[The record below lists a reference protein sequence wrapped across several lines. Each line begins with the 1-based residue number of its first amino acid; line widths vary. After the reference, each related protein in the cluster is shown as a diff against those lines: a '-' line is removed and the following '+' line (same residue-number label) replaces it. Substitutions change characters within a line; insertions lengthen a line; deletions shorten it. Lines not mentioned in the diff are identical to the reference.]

1 MATNIEI
8 ETDKDRI
15 VNTPGIPVRINM
27 DNIEIA
33 VDDSSRRPRVEI
45 PEKGYSSTRD
55 KRDKRGDPS
64 DSSSDVRST
73 KSNKDNSN
81 MDYKFL
87 INPKKY
93 NPVVEKQVN
102 SDDEKSRRRDDTDSE
117 RSKRTNTTN
126 RSRFSDKFSDKK
138 RDDDARGT
146 NKSDE
151 YTPRITGFTP
161 FKPFATP
168 LDSTPQPADSS
179 VPSPPSFLGSGFST
193 RKSYESMDE
202 DEIRK
207 LKSHYL
213 DQYEKKN
220 KDYIYS
226 TKKLTMK
233 NDLEE
238 IRSELEWITTKRRN
252 DNNMEM
258 WKRGLVLFVD
268 GVVMMNTYAN
278 DPFDV
283 DLTDWSKEMHWDV
296 FRAGKYDE
304 VLSDLIE
311 KYHQS
316 KVPIAPEW
324 KLAFMMGSSLVFGVM
339 QKKQEKARMKKRLED
354 EKRME
359 EKVRNQIREE
369 IALMQFAQNS
379 QDISPQQSAA
389 QHAQNAQAQH
399 RAGLQ
404 HGYNPQSQQQQ
415 MRQQMPQIPQIP
427 QMPASHQMSGP
438 SLSDDRI
445 IKMMEAN
452 FIDSTINLDDSS
464 ISTGSTRASRRS
476 TTSKQSNVS
485 NVSPSNVRNQTEQVD
500 KPSKKRGRP
509 PKKEKDE
516 DEMIPEEQGVTVGEL
531 LSNMETNVPSEKVI
545 TLPATTTRG
554 RGGAIVKRR
563 GRPPKNAIDT
573 GNVVTLDRL

>member
-1 MATNIEI
+1 MTSNIEI

-15 VNTPGIPVRINM
+15 VNTPSIPLKINM

-33 VDDSSRRPRVEI
+33 VDDSARKPRVEI
-45 PEKGYSSTRD
+45 PERSSRNTRKD
-55 KRDKRGDPS
+55 SS
-64 DSSSDVRST
+64 DSSSERS
-73 KSNKDNSN
+73 SSSKDNAN

-93 NPVVEKQVN
+93 NPIVEKEVVA
-102 SDDEKSRRRDDTDSE
+102 SDDEKSRRRNDTDSE
-117 RSKRTNTTN
+117 RSKRTNITS
-126 RSRFSDKFSDKK
+126 RSRFSDRRESKDDDKK
-138 RDDDARGT
+138 NDDYA
-146 NKSDE
+146 
-151 YTPRITGFTP
+151 PRLSGFTSGI
-161 FKPFATP
+161 KPFP
-168 LDSTPQPADSS
+168 SLDTQSDSANVQLTGGQAASSFFNSTFSS
-179 VPSPPSFLGSGFST
+179 
-193 RKSYESMDE
+193 RKSYDSMDE

-220 KDYIYS
+220 KDYVYS

-238 IRSELEWITTKRRN
+238 IRSEVEWITTKRRN

-268 GVVMMNTYAN
+268 GVVMANTYAN

-283 DLTDWSKEMHWDV
+283 DLSDWSKEMHWDV

-304 VLSDLIE
+304 VLYDLIE
-311 KYHQS
+311 KYNQS

-339 QKKQEKARMKKRLED
+339 QKKQEKAKMKKRLEE

-369 IALMQFAQNS
+369 ISRMQFNNNGGNNVGNS
-379 QDISPQQSAA
+379 MQQDSHYRQQEPR
-389 QHAQNAQAQH
+389 N
-399 RAGLQ
+399 GLQ
-404 HGYNPQSQQQQ
+404 HVYMPPPAPQQVQMPSPRASSGQQ
-415 MRQQMPQIPQIP
+415 MT
-427 QMPASHQMSGP
+427 GP

-452 FIDSTINLDDSS
+452 FIDSTIALDDTT
-464 ISTGSTRASRRS
+464 ISTGSTRSS
-476 TTSKQSNVS
+476 KKSVTSK
-485 NVSPSNVRNQTEQVD
+485 REETGGEQTEKQVR
-500 KPSKKRGRP
+500 KRGRP
-509 PKKEKDE
+509 RKEPKDE
-516 DEMIPEEQGVTVGEL
+516 SGDAVQQLPEEQTTTVNDGDGAD
-531 LSNMETNVPSEKVI
+531 KVI
-545 TLPATTTRG
+545 TLPARG
-554 RGGAIVKRR
+554 RGGAIKRGR
-563 GRPPKNAIDT
+563 GRPPKNAMT
-573 GNVVTLDRL
+573 ENANVVTLDRL